1 MSWESFARWV
11 QSIPLPV
18 QWALALV
25 GVAIGLAFILRPER
39 VTAGLRRWLLV
50 QARWVRKPGYR
61 RMLKL
66 YGWLL
71 FVTGCLLTSLLVIQH
86 WSGADR

>member
-1 MSWESFARWV
+1 VSWNSFATWV

-18 QWALALV
+18 QWALALT
-25 GVAIGLAFILRPER
+25 GVAIGLAFILWPQR
-39 VTAGLRRWLLV
+39 VTAALRRWLLV
-50 QARWVRKPGYR
+50 QLQWVRRPGYR

-71 FVTGCLLTSLLVIQH
+71 FVTGCLLMSLLVIQPA
-86 WSGADR
+86 GR